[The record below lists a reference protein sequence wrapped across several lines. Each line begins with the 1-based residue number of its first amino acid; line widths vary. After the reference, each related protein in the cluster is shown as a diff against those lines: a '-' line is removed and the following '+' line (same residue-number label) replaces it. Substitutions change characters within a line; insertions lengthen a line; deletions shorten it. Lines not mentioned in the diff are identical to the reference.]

1 MVSTIEA
8 IIWITLVVLAIAV
21 YVRIQRKNG
30 EPVGIAAIK
39 RDIDGTKQAM
49 KLMDDTYGTFVDSMY
64 EKQGDKTSE

>member
-8 IIWITLVVLAIAV
+8 IIWITLVILAIAV

-39 RDIDGTKQAM
+39 RDVDGTKQAM
-49 KLMDDTYGTFVDSMY
+49 KLMDDTYGAFVDSMY
-64 EKQGDKTSE
+64 EKHDEKTSE